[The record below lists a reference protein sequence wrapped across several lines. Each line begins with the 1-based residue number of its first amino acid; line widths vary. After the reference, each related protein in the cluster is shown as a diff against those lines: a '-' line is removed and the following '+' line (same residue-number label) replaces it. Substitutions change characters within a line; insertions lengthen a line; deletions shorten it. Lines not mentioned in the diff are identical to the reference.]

1 MIIHWEKNHTNGRGQ
16 NVIQIF
22 VEHRGK
28 FFVVSE
34 NPRETLV
41 FASDRTGK
49 VSYGEE
55 VGSGFNTS
63 DCLNQIEN
71 GQIMS

>member
-1 MIIHWEKNHTNGRGQ
+1 MTIHWEKNHTNGMGQ
-16 NVIQIF
+16 NITQTL

-28 FFVVSE
+28 YFVVSE

-41 FASDRTGK
+41 FPSNNK
-49 VSYGEE
+49 GEHDFIE
-55 VGSGFNTS
+55 VGSGFNTA

>member
-1 MIIHWEKNHTNGRGQ
+1 MIVHWERNLTNGRGQ
-16 NVIQIF
+16 NVRQTF

-28 FFVVSE
+28 YFVVSE
-34 NPRETLV
+34 TPRETLV
-41 FASDRTGK
+41 FPSNNK
-49 VSYGEE
+49 GEHDFIE
-55 VGSGFNTS
+55 VGSGDNTD

>member
-1 MIIHWEKNHTNGRGQ
+1 MTIISTKQHTNGRGQ
-16 NVIQIF
+16 TVTKTLVSHN
-22 VEHRGK
+22 GK
-28 FFVVSE
+28 HFVVSE

-41 FASDRTGK
+41 FPSNNK
-49 VSYGEE
+49 GEHDFIE
-55 VGSGFNTS
+55 VGSGFNTA

>member
-1 MIIHWEKNHTNGRGQ
+1 MTIISTKQLTNGLGQ
-16 NVIQIF
+16 NVRQTF
-22 VEHRGK
+22 VEYRGK

-34 NPRETLV
+34 TPRETLV
-41 FASDRTGK
+41 FPSNNK
-49 VSYGEE
+49 GEHDFIE
-55 VGSGFNTS
+55 VGSGDNTA

>member
-1 MIIHWEKNHTNGRGQ
+1 MTIHWEKNYTNHSGYTVRQ
-16 NVIQIF
+16 TF
-22 VEHRGK
+22 VEYRGK

-34 NPRETLV
+34 TPRETLI
-41 FASDRTGK
+41 FPSDKTGEF
-49 VSYGEE
+49 SYVE
-55 VGSGFNTS
+55 VGSGDNTS